1 MCSIDIISIIGMII
15 FKAPTGQNRGK
26 KRKKQS
32 ETDFFGGQE
41 YSKIF
46 FLKNDP
52 ETYYLLFLGPNVLK
66 NYVFANS
73 GATNE
78 YTSTWQ
84 KQIPYFSAKKN
95 DERRGKT
102 ALDGPKRIF
111 CYFLGQ
117 TY

>member
-1 MCSIDIISIIGMII
+1 MII

-78 YTSTWQ
+78 YTST
-84 KQIPYFSAKKN
+84 
-95 DERRGKT
+95 
-102 ALDGPKRIF
+102 
-111 CYFLGQ
+111 
-117 TY
+117 